1 MDNVISMIPTMLTIR
16 ETSNRTGVSYDAI
29 RKLCL
34 QDKIVYIRAGKKY
47 LINFEKFCEFLNKG
61 QQGAF

>member
-1 MDNVISMIPTMLTIR
+1 MGNVISMIPTMLTIR

-61 QQGAF
+61 QQGAY